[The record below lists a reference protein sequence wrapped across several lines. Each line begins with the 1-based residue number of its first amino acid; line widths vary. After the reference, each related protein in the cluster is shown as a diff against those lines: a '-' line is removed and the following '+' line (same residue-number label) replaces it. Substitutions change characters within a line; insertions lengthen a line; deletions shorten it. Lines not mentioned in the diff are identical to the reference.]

1 MTRAKRQPRFA
12 TWLIEGGES
21 AADRAVANPA
31 SLGVG
36 ADLIGFGGGQPASE
50 SYPLEA
56 LERAF
61 SCAIRE
67 DGRHVLPYGPSQG
80 LPALRELVAERLA
93 KRGINVTAD
102 NVLITTGSLQGLHLL
117 GRITLD
123 SG

>member
-21 AADRAVANPA
+21 AADRAVSSPA

-36 ADLIGFGGGQPASE
+36 ADLIGFGGGQPAAE

-61 SCAIRE
+61 IRAIRE
-67 DGRHVLPYGPSQG
+67 DGRSVLPYGATQG
-80 LPALRELVAERLA
+80 LPALREIIAERLEQ
-93 KRGINVTAD
+93 RGIRTTAD
-102 NVLITTGSLQGLHLL
+102 NVVVVTGSL
-117 GRITLD
+117 
-123 SG
+123 